1 MFTALAVAH
10 CIQENTGLAIG
21 NVVKQ
26 LRLLRTATIVIN
38 EVTETFP
45 PHPRSPA
52 PSEKPSLTSRI
63 FAHVL
68 AEDQAG
74 RISGE
79 HYISHSLIKL
89 YTFDDPDVTVKHS
102 HGFGIQHGVRPNNF
116 VVNALCVNHN
126 TALSEGPFVARRNSR
141 AVVTFNIRGHT
152 LQPAWF
158 ANLRPRI
165 GHVDDPRTAPT
176 CSA

>member
-102 HGFGIQHGVRPNNF
+102 HGFGIQHGVRPKNF

-126 TALSEGPFVARRNSR
+126 TALSVAD
-141 AVVTFNIRGHT
+141 AAALEFATFLRTIALRFLGGAGKWGKREESPS
-152 LQPAWF
+152 PATIW
-158 ANLRPRI
+158 NGGRSKY
-165 GHVDDPRTAPT
+165 
-176 CSA
+176 C